1 MAKKYANMDRA
12 TAIKLALAIL
22 EPFKE
27 AGNIYDDY
35 KADEKFTNKQYDA
48 MIAELKKD
56 GPWSIVY
63 EAEGNVYH
71 CGPWDTE
78 AEAMAWAK
86 ANNYK
91 GPDGESEF
99 DINDQR
105 VYLLH
110 PDHRVEELSASDLDT
125 NEVEVEGGVFTF
137 ETDDGTIRYT
147 DNHGNSE
154 GVWRPGEPEYDQYK
168 AQYFPTNE
176 VEEEA
181 DEDLDSDDGFNQ

>member
-1 MAKKYANMDRA
+1 MAKKYADMNRA

-63 EAEGNVYH
+63 EADGDVYNV
-71 CGPWDTE
+71 GPYATE
-78 AEAMAWAK
+78 VEAMAWAK
-86 ANNYK
+86 AHNGTGVN
-91 GPDGESEF
+91 SEF
-99 DINDQR
+99 DINDQH

-110 PDHRVEELSASDLDT
+110 PDHRLIELSADDLDNT
-125 NEVEVEGGVFTF
+125 SVEAEGGVFTF
-137 ETDDGTIRYT
+137 DPADGEIRYT

-154 GVWRPGEPEYDQYK
+154 GVWRPGELEYDQYK